1 MKWPSSVKNI
11 NPRKKSSQVAREINR
26 CECIA
31 SSSLHGLIFS
41 DSFSIPNV
49 HLKFSNKLAGGNHKF
64 NDYYLGMNTSHNFL
78 DFSKNL
84 TVNDIIKVCKV
95 VNNELVNEK
104 IERVHSKFKEIIN
117 LIER

>member
-1 MKWPSSVKNI
+1 V
-11 NPRKKSSQVAREINR
+11 
-26 CECIA
+26 C
-31 SSSLHGLIFS
+31 
-41 DSFSIPNV
+41 
-49 HLKFSNKLAGGNHKF
+49 
-64 NDYYLGMNTSHNFL
+64 FL